1 MALPQNPPVTVRQFG
16 HEKEPVVVI
25 DGFSGMAEELR
36 AQALG
41 AEYRDGGAHDPG
53 ISAWAEP
60 AYLDRRRELMFAI
73 MQRVFGFRRGIQ
85 MEVSTFSLVTTPPED
100 LSPAQRNP
108 HFDDTGSDVIGI
120 MHYLLDQE
128 SGGTAFYRH
137 RRTRFEAI
145 TPERAARYREALE
158 EDEAEFGPVPAR
170 YHYGNS
176 ERYELI
182 GEVEA
187 KPDRLIIYRGRLLH
201 SGKIPSAEN
210 LSGDPAKGRLTINM
224 FLRGR

>member
-1 MALPQNPPVTVRQFG
+1 MV
-16 HEKEPVVVI
+16 
-25 DGFSGMAEELR
+25 DDFSGIVEELR
-36 AQALG
+36 AQALK
-41 AEYRDGGAHDPG
+41 AEYREGGAHYPG
-53 ISAWAEP
+53 IRAWAEP
-60 AYLDRRRELMFAI
+60 TYLDRRRELMFAI

-85 MEVSTFSLVTTPPED
+85 MEVSTFSLVTTRPED

-120 MHYLLDQE
+120 MHYLLDE
-128 SGGTAFYRH
+128 DSGGTAFYRH
-137 RRTRFEAI
+137 RRTGFEAI
-145 TPERAARYREALE
+145 TPDRVARYRQALV
-158 EDEAEFGPVPAR
+158 EDEAEFGSVPAR
-170 YHYGNS
+170 YHYGDS

-201 SGKIPSAEN
+201 SGKIPSPES
-210 LSGDPAKGRLTINM
+210 LSDDPAYGRLTINM